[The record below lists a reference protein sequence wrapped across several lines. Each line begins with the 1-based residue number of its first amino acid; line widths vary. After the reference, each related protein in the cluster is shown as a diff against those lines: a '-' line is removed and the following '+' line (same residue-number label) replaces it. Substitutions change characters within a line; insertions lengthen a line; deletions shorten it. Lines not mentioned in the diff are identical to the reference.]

1 MLHKYCSN
9 LLRDVSKSFCY
20 SGTYLVPGLSEV
32 PIWYLRELMP
42 TVKMTVRS
50 IDAIKLPTSGQID
63 YWDADN
69 PGFGLRIAAGGRKAW
84 VLMYRHGGIKRRLS
98 VGTYPALSLADA
110 RQKAAKARHR
120 VEHDGADPAAEK
132 KADRAA
138 DTVADVARE
147 FLNFISSKR
156 RVEGKY
162 RQIIEKDVVPRFG
175 RWKAAAI
182 TRRDIRSMLDD
193 IVARGAP
200 VQANRTLSVTRRMF
214 NWAIGRDLGEIENN
228 PCQGLP
234 KPASENSRDRVLTE
248 DEIRAVWAAWE
259 AETPLTAAVF
269 KLRLLTAQRGAEVLA
284 MRWDQIAD
292 GGWTIPALVAKNGM
306 AHRVPLAF
314 EVVKLLEKIRPLGN
328 GSDWVFPH
336 ALGDGHRVA
345 INKAHARIVA
355 RSAVKFVPH
364 DLRRTAASLMT
375 GMGIGRLTVSKILN
389 HVDRT
394 VTAVYDRH
402 GYDAEKRMALEAW
415 AKRLHNII
423 VNDRTA
429 AGNVLEMKA
438 A

>member
-1 MLHKYCSN
+1 
-9 LLRDVSKSFCY
+9 
-20 SGTYLVPGLSEV
+20 
-32 PIWYLRELMP
+32 MP

-50 IDAIKLPTSGQID
+50 ID
-63 YWDADN
+63 WDADN
-69 PGFGLRIAAGGRKAW
+69 PGFALRISAGGRKAW

-98 VGTYPALSLADA
+98 LGTYPALSLADA
-110 RQKAAKARHR
+110 RQQAAKARHR

-132 KADRAA
+132 KADRDA
-138 DTVADVARE
+138 DTVADMARE
-147 FLNFISSKR
+147 FLTFIGNER

-162 RQIIEKDVVPRFG
+162 RQIIEKDVLPRFG
-175 RWKAAAI
+175 RRKAVDI
-182 TRRDIRSMLDD
+182 TRRDIRAMLDD

-200 VQANRTLSVTRRMF
+200 VQANRTFSVTRRMF
-214 NWAIGRDLGEIENN
+214 NWAIGRDILEHN

-234 KPASENSRDRVLTE
+234 KPAGENSGDRVLTE
-248 DEIRAVWAAWE
+248 DEIRAVWVAWE

-292 GGWTIPALVAKNGM
+292 GAWTIPAHVAKNGM
-306 AHRVPLAF
+306 AHRVPLVT
-314 EVVKLLEKIRPLGN
+314 EVVALLEAVRPLGN
-328 GSDWVFPH
+328 GSEWVFPH
-336 ALGDGHRVA
+336 ARGTGHRVA
-345 INKAHARIVA
+345 INKAQERIA
-355 RSAVKFVPH
+355 TRSRVKFVPH
-364 DLRRTAASLMT
+364 DLRRTAASLMA

-402 GYDAEKRMALEAW
+402 GYDTEKRMALEAW
-415 AKRLHNII
+415 AKRLRDII
-423 VNDRTA
+423 ANHQTA